1 MNSITHITSSLH
13 SWTDLLGSVADCGLM
28 FCDYNQKRIP
38 EARHASFGEGKNR

>member
-1 MNSITHITSSLH
+1 MQTLQLTSTIHNWSSL
-13 SWTDLLGSVADCGLM
+13 TGSADCGLM